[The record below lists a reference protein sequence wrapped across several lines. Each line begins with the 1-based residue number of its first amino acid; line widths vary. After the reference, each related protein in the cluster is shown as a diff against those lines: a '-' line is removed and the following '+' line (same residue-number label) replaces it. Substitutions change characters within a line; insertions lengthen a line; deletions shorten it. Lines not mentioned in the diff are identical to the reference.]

1 MKRLDPQALEGFVDE
16 VHQQGNFVEEAH
28 LLVTRLEHKAAAKHA
43 EPTKQR
49 HRLIGDV
56 RAEVRDQ
63 IKLAEM
69 YWRYKVVG
77 QEQDPKTMALTTLRA
92 AKDIADDWASGRR
105 ERQEA
110 LRAEYAQISQGIGF
124 AQLIHTPAD
133 EIGDRLLAD
142 IRFQLEEALKLR
154 KQCADWLGCAESY
167 NSLGSL
173 YAKVG
178 KYRLAEANFVRSLK
192 LRQEHAPKDLAQSCV
207 SLGQLMLE
215 FAALHGDE
223 GPGGGGSSGSLG
235 GAAGAPAA
243 ADGGDAGSVDG
254 GGSGAGGTRS
264 RAEALEKA
272 EEYLQRALLSYEETL
287 GPDNAHVAN
296 AHEGLVRVFMQQGR
310 LELASTHLELSLIH
324 I

>member
-105 ERQEA
+105 ERQE
-110 LRAEYAQISQGIGF
+110 R
-124 AQLIHTPAD
+124 
-133 EIGDRLLAD
+133 
-142 IRFQLEEALKLR
+142 
-154 KQCADWLGCAESY
+154 CAPST
-167 NSLGSL
+167 
-173 YAKVG
+173 
-178 KYRLAEANFVRSLK
+178 R
-192 LRQEHAPKDLAQSCV
+192 
-207 SLGQLMLE
+207 
-215 FAALHGDE
+215 
-223 GPGGGGSSGSLG
+223 
-235 GAAGAPAA
+235 
-243 ADGGDAGSVDG
+243 
-254 GGSGAGGTRS
+254 RS
-264 RAEALEKA
+264 R
-272 EEYLQRALLSYEETL
+272 RGS
-287 GPDNAHVAN
+287 
-296 AHEGLVRVFMQQGR
+296 
-310 LELASTHLELSLIH
+310 ASRS
-324 I
+324 